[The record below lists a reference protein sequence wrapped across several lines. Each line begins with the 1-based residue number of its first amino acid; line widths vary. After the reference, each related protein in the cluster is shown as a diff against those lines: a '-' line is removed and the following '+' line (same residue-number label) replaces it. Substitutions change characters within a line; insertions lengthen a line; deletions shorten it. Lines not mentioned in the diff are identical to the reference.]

1 MLDKELEQINKA
13 YSLLNNAA
21 INMLIMDYV
30 IAKRSILKI
39 M

>member
-13 YSLLNNAA
+13 YSLLNNAT